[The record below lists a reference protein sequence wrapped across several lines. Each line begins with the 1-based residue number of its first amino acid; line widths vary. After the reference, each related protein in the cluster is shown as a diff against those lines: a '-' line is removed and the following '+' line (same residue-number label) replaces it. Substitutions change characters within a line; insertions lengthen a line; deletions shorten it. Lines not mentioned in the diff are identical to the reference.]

1 MSAVGGA
8 AQGGESLLFL
18 TDEQLRKGIE
28 AMFFAYRG
36 FTADPDRILENHA
49 YGRAHHRAIHFIN
62 RQPGLTVN
70 TLLSVLGV
78 TKQSLNRVLR
88 TLVEDGLVES
98 RVGRRDKRE
107 RHLFLTE
114 KGAALERELSD
125 AQRARMRAAYR
136 AAGPAAVAGFR
147 QVLEAMMDP
156 TCGALPD
163 DEGRRGMSEQPDIHL
178 LIVDD
183 DERIRGLLQKFLARH
198 GFWVTAARDGAHAR
212 RLLAGLEFDL
222 IVMDVMMPG
231 EDGVSLTRDLR
242 TSMDT
247 PILLLTAKGETA
259 DRIAGLEAGADD
271 YLTKPFE
278 PRELLLRIN
287 AILRRAPA
295 PSLADKAPKVLHLGT
310 VRYDID
316 RGEMWKGE
324 APVRLTATEAA
335 LMRIFAA
342 QPGEPISRAKLVEDL
357 GRGGPDGGAQ
367 ERAVDVQITRLR
379 RKFEVD
385 PKQPRYLQTVRGAG
399 YMLAPE

>member
-1 MSAVGGA
+1 
-8 AQGGESLLFL
+8 
-18 TDEQLRKGIE
+18 
-28 AMFFAYRG
+28 
-36 FTADPDRILENHA
+36 
-49 YGRAHHRAIHFIN
+49 
-62 RQPGLTVN
+62 
-70 TLLSVLGV
+70 
-78 TKQSLNRVLR
+78 
-88 TLVEDGLVES
+88 
-98 RVGRRDKRE
+98 
-107 RHLFLTE
+107 
-114 KGAALERELSD
+114 
-125 AQRARMRAAYR
+125 
-136 AAGPAAVAGFR
+136 
-147 QVLEAMMDP
+147 
-156 TCGALPD
+156 
-163 DEGRRGMSEQPDIHL
+163 MSEQPDVHL
-178 LIVDD
+178 LIIDD
-183 DERIRGLLQKFLARH
+183 DERIRGLLQKFLSRH
-198 GFWVTAARDGAHAR
+198 GFWVTAARDAAHAR

-231 EDGVSLTRDLR
+231 EDGVTLTRDLR
-242 TSMDT
+242 TGMDT

-295 PSLADKAPKVLHLGT
+295 PVVADKTPKVLHLGP

-324 APVRLTATEAA
+324 AQVRLTATEAA

-357 GRGGPDGGAQ
+357 GRSGPDGGAQ

-379 RKFEVD
+379 RKFEAD